1 MMNAG
6 DLLADDALNKFANN
20 FEPGYD
26 VIKGNTVRWNDETG
40 FKSIEH
46 PVIKYPEIPFNF
58 LICHQSTYISK
69 SAYERFGGYG
79 IDYKVVMDFEL
90 MLRFSR
96 HNAKFMKINE
106 NLAVFRLGGISQTS
120 SKRRIKEMK
129 RAMLENEHS
138 KFNTYVFILYVR
150 LRSLMRNILNLV
162 NPDLKSK
169 IISKF

>member
-1 MMNAG
+1 M
-6 DLLADDALNKFANN
+6 
-20 FEPGYD
+20 
-26 VIKGNTVRWNDETG
+26 
-40 FKSIEH
+40 
-46 PVIKYPEIPFNF
+46 
-58 LICHQSTYISK
+58 
-69 SAYERFGGYG
+69 
-79 IDYKVVMDFEL
+79 
-90 MLRFSR
+90 
-96 HNAKFMKINE
+96 
-106 NLAVFRLGGISQTS
+106 GGISQTS